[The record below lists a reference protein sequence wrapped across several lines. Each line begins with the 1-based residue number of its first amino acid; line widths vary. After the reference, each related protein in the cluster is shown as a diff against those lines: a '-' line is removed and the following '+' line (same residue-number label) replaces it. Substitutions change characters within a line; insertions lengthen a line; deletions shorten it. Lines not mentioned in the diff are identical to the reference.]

1 MYMETEHGSCSV
13 FMVGFIKR
21 HYHAPSQLRAGL
33 RGTGLDD
40 ILVELLHH
48 QGIWEIGFGFG

>member
-1 MYMETEHGSCSV
+1 MVHAPF
-13 FMVGFIKR
+13 FMVGLIKR